1 MSFPTQIKTP
11 RRTYECE
18 KRVSIAP
25 WLHAPLPPTLVFSDT
40 HLVPSRTAWSDDAPE
55 DLHALIETLSA
66 HRLLSLGDLTES
78 VGLRALERAQLFTCE
93 RLTALWSV
101 MRARDFHLLIG
112 NHDVSGEEL
121 IRAYFGEGAVLNGE
135 MDRQRFCPGLIRLR
149 HGHEKE
155 QVMTKLMRH
164 IGPLAVPIY
173 ERISQRLRP
182 SAERLSNARVLQTL
196 RDDAEFV
203 LFGHT
208 HSRGID
214 IEDPHR
220 AWANPGCFL
229 GSAQSFITLEE
240 NEMALYVMRA

>member
-1 MSFPTQIKTP
+1 MSSPDQIKTP

-40 HLVPSRTAWSDDAPE
+40 HLVPSRTAWSDDAPD
-55 DLHALIETLSA
+55 DLLALVETLGG
-66 HRLLSLGDLTES
+66 HRMLSLGDLTES
-78 VGLRALERAQLFTCE
+78 VGLRASERAQLFTCE
-93 RLTALWSV
+93 RLAALWTV
-101 MRARDFHLLIG
+101 MRARDLHVLVG
-112 NHDVSGEEL
+112 NHDVSGEQL
-121 IRAYFGEGAVLNGE
+121 IRAHFGEGALL
-135 MDRQRFCPGLIRLR
+135 DREVEKQRFCPGLIRLR

-155 QVMTKLMRH
+155 HAMTELMRH

-182 SAERLSNARVLQTL
+182 NAERLSNARVLQTL

-214 IEDPHR
+214 IENAHR

-240 NEMALYVMRA
+240 SEMALYMMRA